1 MREKLAARVFLS
13 LSRYLTHPTALRP
26 DAVHL
31 SRKRDK
37 TLREFYLAIAT
48 LAAHEYFAFG
58 CGSLFA

>member
-1 MREKLAARVFLS
+1 MLKNKAPKSQSQNISLQTGTGESYFLQT
-13 LSRYLTHPTALRP
+13 RQN
-26 DAVHL
+26 
-31 SRKRDK
+31 

>member
-1 MREKLAARVFLS
+1 MRLLIHFMIT
-13 LSRYLTHPTALRP
+13 RYN
-26 DAVHL
+26 
-31 SRKRDK
+31 